1 MADGEK
7 MALVVAHPGHEL
19 VVHRWMELHRPLYF
33 CLTEGSGGAGSARIE
48 STDRLLQR
56 VGAAPGRIHGRFSD
70 KEAYR
75 LLLDGRADVFLALL
89 HELAE
94 HLAGAD
100 VTCVAGDAME
110 GFNPVHDVCRALID
124 AAVGLIATRRGR
136 VLRNYEFS
144 LHDGVTGEDSGD
156 GALVVDLDP
165 PALERKIAAARE
177 YPEMRDEVEAA
188 LARAGAA
195 AFASEHLRPSSLQKK
210 MSEFAVTPPRY
221 EEYGEM
227 RVGEGRYR
235 EVIRYRQHVLP
246 VLSALEAVARPGQ

>member
-1 MADGEK
+1 MADREK
-7 MALVVAHPGHEL
+7 AAVVVAHPGHEL

-33 CLTEGSGGAGSARIE
+33 CLTEGSGGAGSARIG

-56 VGAAPGRIHGRFSD
+56 IGATRGPIHGRFSD

-75 LLLDGRADVFLALL
+75 LLLDGRADVFVALV

-94 HLAGAD
+94 SLDGAD
-100 VTCVAGDAME
+100 VTSVAGDAME

-124 AAVGLIATRRGR
+124 AAVALIATRRGR

-144 LHDGVTGEDSGD
+144 LHDGAGTD
-156 GALVVDLDP
+156 ALVVDLDP
-165 PALERKIAAARE
+165 QALDRKIAAARE
-177 YPEMRDEVEAA
+177 YPEMRDEVDAA
-188 LARAGAA
+188 LARAGVA
-195 AFASEHLRPSSLQKK
+195 AFSSERLGLSSRLAK
-210 MSEFAVTPPRY
+210 MSEFAVTPPPY
-221 EEYGEM
+221 EGYGER

-246 VLSALEAVARPGQ
+246 ILTALEAVAPPGQ

>member
-7 MALVVAHPGHEL
+7 MAVVVAHPGHEL
-19 VVHRWMELHRPLYF
+19 VVHRWMEIHRPLYF
-33 CLTEGSGGAGSARIE
+33 CLTEGSGGAGSARIQ

-56 VGAAPGRIHGRFSD
+56 IGAAPGGIHGRFSD

-75 LLLDGRADVFLALL
+75 LLLDGRAEVFVALA

-94 HLAGAD
+94 ELDGAG

-124 AAVGLIATRRGR
+124 ASVALIAARRGR
-136 VLRNYEFS
+136 VVRNYEFS
-144 LHDGVTGEDSGD
+144 LHDGAGTD
-156 GALVVDLDP
+156 AVVIELD
-165 PALERKIAAARE
+165 AEAFDRKIAAARE

-188 LARAGAA
+188 LARGGAA
-195 AFASEHLRPSSLQKK
+195 AYATERLGPSSRRAK
-210 MSEFAVTPPRY
+210 MSEFAVTPPPY
-221 EEYGEM
+221 EAYGEM

-246 VLSALEAVARPGQ
+246 VLSAIEAVAPPGQ

>member
-1 MADGEK
+1 MADREK
-7 MALVVAHPGHEL
+7 AAVVVAHPGHEL

-33 CLTEGSGGAGSARIE
+33 CLTEGSGGAGSARIG

-56 VGAAPGRIHGRFSD
+56 IGATRGPIHGRFSD

-75 LLLDGRADVFLALL
+75 LLLDGRADVFVALV

-94 HLAGAD
+94 SLEGAD

-124 AAVGLIATRRGR
+124 AAVALIATRRGR

-144 LHDGVTGEDSGD
+144 LHEGFTAKVSDA
-156 GALVVDLDP
+156 GALMIDLDP
-165 PALERKIAAARE
+165 QALDRKVAAARE
-177 YPEMRDEVEAA
+177 YPEMRGEVEAA
-188 LARAGAA
+188 LARVGFS
-195 AFASEHLRPSSLQKK
+195 AFASECLRPSSRHLK
-210 MSEFAVTPPRY
+210 MAEFAVTAPWY
-221 EEYGEM
+221 EEYGER
-227 RVGEGRYR
+227 RVAEGRYG

-246 VLSALEAVARPGQ
+246 VLSALETAAR

>member
-56 VGAAPGRIHGRFSD
+56 IGAAPGRIHGRFSD

-75 LLLDGRADVFLALL
+75 LLLDGRADVFLALA

-94 HLAGAD
+94 DLAGAN

-136 VLRNYEFS
+136 AVRNYEFS
-144 LHDGVTGEDSGD
+144 LHDGAGTD
-156 GALVVDLDP
+156 ALVIALDP
-165 PALERKIAAARE
+165 PALDRKIAAARE

-188 LARAGAA
+188 LARGGVA
-195 AFASEHLRPSSLQKK
+195 AFSSERLCPSSRRAK
-210 MSEFAVTPPRY
+210 MSEFAVTPPPY
-221 EEYGEM
+221 EGYGEQ

-246 VLSALEAVARPGQ
+246 VLSALEAAAHPGQ